1 MLPPNR
7 YNESKDL
14 NKGNKSE
21 KQATIKM
28 VGIDGLNQLLSGVGF
43 TEGYFSMVIDG
54 VVHIIKIHRKLLPA
68 PKGAGLTEF
77 SFDSGF
83 LGCRKGFIQHLKVLV
98 FAFSCINLQNESY
111 ELE

>member
-83 LGCRKGFIQHLKVLV
+83 LGCQKCRPKGRGFKPHTKMFGDIFVHKK
-98 FAFSCINLQNESY
+98 SM
-111 ELE
+111 